1 MSNSVISLSP
11 IHRAALIETL
21 FLLVSNLSI
30 SLKLRLFFYLVLD
43 LCQVHGT
50 ALNLGI
56 VLFNTLLR
64 HCFFSSSPW
73 PVSSVVCV
81 SLVSLPR
88 GGVLRTQKSKSPL
101 LIIQSCEVLPSMPEL
116 GQNISAYASPAT
128 RNFSLVVTSAFLV
141 HSTAF
146 SLSKTSPYIW
156 TPLAVGQRDKTGHH
170 ARRHR
175 RSVKTPASQC
185 PPNVK
190 RPQNTRDRVSSQ
202 CSRHGPVV
210 LETLSPKLNP
220 YRADCLGNICVE
232 DPILLSAVAK
242 WNVNIKIVWPCL
254 TCLLFA
260 LDCVLSS
267 AVRLVLR
274 WLVIWTGVEESASKE
289 ALLLALERRYKNTR
303 R

>member
-1 MSNSVISLSP
+1 M
-11 IHRAALIETL
+11 
-21 FLLVSNLSI
+21 SNLSI
-30 SLKLRLFFYLVLD
+30 SLKLRLFFNLVLD

-101 LIIQSCEVLPSMPEL
+101 LIIQSCEVLPSMSRVRSEYIRACFARYQEFLPCCNFCL
-116 GQNISAYASPAT
+116 PGPLNCI
-128 RNFSLVVTSAFLV
+128 FSLQNL
-141 HSTAF
+141 
-146 SLSKTSPYIW
+146 SLHLNS
-156 TPLAVGQRDKTGHH
+156 LAVGHRDKTGHH

-185 PPNVK
+185 PRNVK
-190 RPQNTRDRVSSQ
+190 KPQNTRDRASSQ

-210 LETLSPKLNP
+210 LEMLSPKLNP

-242 WNVNIKIVWPCL
+242 
-254 TCLLFA
+254 
-260 LDCVLSS
+260 
-267 AVRLVLR
+267 
-274 WLVIWTGVEESASKE
+274 
-289 ALLLALERRYKNTR
+289 
-303 R
+303 